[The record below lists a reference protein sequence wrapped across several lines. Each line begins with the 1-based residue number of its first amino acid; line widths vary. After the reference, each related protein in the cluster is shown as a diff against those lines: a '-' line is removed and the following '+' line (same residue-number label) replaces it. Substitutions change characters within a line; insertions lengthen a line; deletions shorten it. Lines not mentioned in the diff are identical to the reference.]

1 MITGR
6 GSQYWQ
12 TKKYQERRCKAL
24 LDRTG
29 FTDEELEE
37 LDIKPT
43 DGTGRTDPKIYYVNV
58 RDATT
63 GTMKAKKVD
72 LRKHYKYGV

>member
-6 GSQYWQ
+6 GSQYFL
-12 TKKYQERRCKAL
+12 TKEYQIRRCKAL

-37 LDIKPT
+37 LDIRPT
-43 DGTGRTDPKIYYVNV
+43 DGTGRTDPSKYYVNV
-58 RDATT
+58 RDATAGKT
-63 GTMKAKKVD
+63 KAKKVD
-72 LRKHYKYGV
+72 LRTHYKYGV